1 MAEEKIYE
9 ETAAVEE
16 EAKAMD
22 AEARNQPFE
31 EDIEKA
37 LELLRNGDY
46 RDTRS
51 LLLSYKEAD
60 IAEIL
65 EEILDEIGVDK
76 AIIAF
81 RMLPKNV
88 AVEVFSRLD
97 PDDQLTIIDGI
108 TEIEI
113 AYIMDEMDFDD
124 KIDVLEELP
133 ANIVDKILDNTPKEE
148 RRLINIFLNYPEDS
162 AGSLLTPDY
171 VSLQDTMTVGEALAH
186 IKKEGMNSET
196 VYTCY
201 VKKGGREL
209 EGIVSLSALVTTDDD
224 VVIADI
230 MHTDYVYVNVYDDQ
244 EEVAETFKKYGYM
257 AIPVVDNE
265 NRLVGIVTV
274 DDIMDVMEE
283 EATEDIERMAGVMSD
298 DQDSDYLDIS
308 VFRHVKNRLP
318 WLLFMTVMLMI
329 TGSLISQFEKVL
341 SQVIVLVAYLPLLMG
356 TGGNTG
362 TQAATLII
370 RGLSVDEVDLKD
382 AGKVLWKEFRV
393 SFILGLTLSVF
404 NFAKIVIID
413 GLSVEIGMTV
423 AISMILVVVFAKL
436 LGGMLPM
443 LAKKVGVDPALM
455 ATPMISSITDMVSSC
470 IYLATASILLE
481 IAL

>member
-1 MAEEKIYE
+1 MADERIYDEEVRADE
-9 ETAAVEE
+9 EV
-16 EAKAMD
+16 KAMD
-22 AEARNQPFE
+22 ADARNQQFD
-31 EDIEKA
+31 EDMEKA
-37 LELLRNGDY
+37 IELLQNGDY
-46 RDTRS
+46 REVRT
-51 LLLSYKEAD
+51 LLLSYMEAD

-65 EEILDEIGVDK
+65 EEIIDELRIDK

-81 RMLPKNV
+81 RMLPKAV

-97 PDDQLTIIDGI
+97 GDDQVSIIDGI
-108 TEIEI
+108 TEVEI

-133 ANIVDKILDNTPKEE
+133 ANIVDKILDNTPKDE

-162 AGSLLTPDY
+162 AGSLMTPEY
-171 VSLQDTMTVGEALAH
+171 ISLQDTMTVGQALAH
-186 IKKEGMNSET
+186 IRKEGIKTET

-209 EGIVSLSALVTTDDD
+209 EGIVSLSALVTADDS
-224 VVIADI
+224 VPVSEL
-230 MHTDYVYVNVYDDQ
+230 MHTDYIYVNVYDDQ

-274 DDIMDVMEE
+274 DDIMEVMEE

-298 DQDSDYLDIS
+298 DQDSDYLDIG

-329 TGSLISQFEKVL
+329 TGTLISQFEEVL

-382 AGKVLWKEFRV
+382 AGKVLWKEMRV
-393 SFILGLTLSVF
+393 SVILGIVLSVF
-404 NFAKIVIID
+404 NFAKIILID
-413 GLSVEIGMTV
+413 RLPVEIGLTV
-423 AISMILVVVFAKL
+423 AISMIMIVVFAKL

-470 IYLATASILLE
+470 IYLATASILLG